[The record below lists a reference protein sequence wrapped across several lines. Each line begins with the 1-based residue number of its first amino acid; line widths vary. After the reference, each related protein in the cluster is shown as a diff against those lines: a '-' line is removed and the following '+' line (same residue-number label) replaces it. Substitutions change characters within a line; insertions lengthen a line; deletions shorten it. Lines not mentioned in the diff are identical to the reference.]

1 MADNS
6 AYMSAGGCS
15 FGYMGSKTS
24 SSGYARED
32 YASSGNCGEASKNQ
46 NQRSGRN
53 TNPGQQVIKARTDES
68 YYLGS

>member
-24 SSGYARED
+24 SSGYAREE
-32 YASSGNCGEASKNQ
+32 YASGGSGGEACINQ

-53 TNPGQQVIKARTDES
+53 TNPGQQVFKSRIDKS
-68 YYLGS
+68 CYLEP